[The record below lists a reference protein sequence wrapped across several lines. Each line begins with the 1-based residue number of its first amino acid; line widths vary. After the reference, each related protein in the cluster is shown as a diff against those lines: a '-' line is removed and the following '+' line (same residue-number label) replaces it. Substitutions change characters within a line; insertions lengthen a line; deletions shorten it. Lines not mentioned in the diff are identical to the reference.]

1 MPAGNLS
8 DIQAPRIGLIAM
20 RKMKDKIPD
29 LMNKGGRKFSQN
41 GIQVTTSTKG
51 PLQL

>member
-1 MPAGNLS
+1 
-8 DIQAPRIGLIAM
+8 M

-41 GIQVTTSTKG
+41 GILVTTSNKNYHSFE
-51 PLQL
+51 PEFDFQCV